1 MRCGIRSSSASR
13 RYITSYAGPP
23 STRSCGTG
31 VGIVWVPSGA
41 VTGTGRRP
49 VSTVSAASRI
59 TQIPRPP
66 ASTTPASASTA
77 SCSGVRASASRAAW
91 AASAKTSRARAPG
104 VPACARAASAAAR
117 ATVSMVPSTGTPTA
131 SYAASVARRIA
142 SAITWALRSSG
153 PRRGDPVRDRAEH
166 LAQDHPAVAAG
177 AEQRAAG
184 EGRERGREVDRGVA
198 RGRLAERVAGGRDG
212 EEHVGA
218 GVSVGHR
225 VDVERV
231 DLLAGGVEGVGG
243 DVDEAADHRE
253 TDRAAT
259 GYLHGV
265 RG

>member
-13 RYITSYAGPP
+13 RYITSYDGPP

-104 VPACARAASAAAR
+104 VSACARAASAAAR

-153 PRRGDPVRDRAEH
+153 RAAVIRCATAPSIWLRITPLLPRAPSSAPREKAASAGARSTGVS
-166 LAQDHPAVAAG
+166 PAVASRSAS
-177 AEQRAAG
+177 RAA
-184 EGRERGREVDRGVA
+184 ETVRNMLVP
-198 RGRLAERVAGGRDG
+198 
-212 EEHVGA
+212 
-218 GVSVGHR
+218 VSPSG
-225 VDVERV
+225 
-231 DLLAGGVEGVGG
+231 
-243 DVDEAADHRE
+243 
-253 TDRAAT
+253 T
-259 GYLHGV
+259 G
-265 RG
+265 